1 MVRGTDLAPLRR
13 VLVTGASGQLGR
25 EVVALLRG
33 KEVEV
38 TALDLV
44 SQDDLEADRL
54 VVGSASDVAA
64 VRQAVEGIDAVV
76 HLAAIRAPGL
86 GTAEEVFCGNSTATF
101 TVLEQAAQAGVRR
114 AVIASSY
121 SITGLPFAPHRRH
134 PAYLPID
141 EQLPLQV
148 EDPYALSKQVD
159 EATAKMMWWR
169 HGLSVVAIRFPYL
182 GSLADTL
189 PKRAAR
195 IAEDPS
201 FASTEMWSYLET
213 RDGALASVL
222 ALEKAPPG
230 YHVVGLAA
238 PNTLAAEDTNTL
250 LDRFHPDVPRRRQ
263 FCGREVPI
271 DVSAAQQL
279 LGWSAQHVFSPSLE
293 PGAA

>member
-1 MVRGTDLAPLRR
+1 MVSGTDLAPLRR

-25 EVVALLRG
+25 EVVGLLRAQQ
-33 KEVEV
+33 VEV

-44 SQDDLEADRL
+44 PREDLEVERL
-54 VVGSASDVAA
+54 VVGSASDVTA
-64 VRQAVEGIDAVV
+64 VRQAVEGTDAVV
-76 HLAAIRAPGL
+76 HLAALRAPGL

-121 SITGLPFAPHRRH
+121 SVTGLPFAPHRRH
-134 PAYLPID
+134 PAYFPID
-141 EQLPLQV
+141 EELPLQV

-195 IAEDPS
+195 IAEDP
-201 FASTEMWSYLET
+201 AVGSTEVWSYLET
-213 RDGALASVL
+213 RDGAMASVL
-222 ALEKAPPG
+222 ALEKAPAG

-238 PNTLAAEDTNTL
+238 PNTLAADDTDTL
-250 LDRFHPDVPRRRQ
+250 LDRFHPDVPRRRP
-263 FCGREVPI
+263 FRGREVAI
-271 DVSAAQQL
+271 DVSAAQRL
-279 LGWSAQHVFSPSLE
+279 LGWSAQHVFSPD
-293 PGAA
+293 PGSV